1 MSAIEVNGRRYRR
14 PERKTAVF
22 CLDGVDP
29 RYLED
34 AFERN
39 LVPRL
44 RELTE
49 QGVYV
54 HAHSQ
59 IPSFTNPNN
68 LSIVTGAPPAVH
80 GVPGNHY
87 LAPDGSEA
95 QLTDPSVLRAP
106 TIHAEFEE
114 AEVSVLAVTA
124 KDKLRGL
131 LGSRHVPCVSGEKA
145 DQLEMA
151 ALGPIARLVS
161 RPVPSIYD
169 WDLSHYALELGL
181 ALAKPLEVE
190 LLYVSLTDFVQHASA
205 PGEELSDAYLRLLDE
220 HVGRF
225 LDDGWRLGLVADHG
239 MNAKP
244 EIRYLADVLRQAEV
258 DSAHVVL
265 PITDPYVVH
274 HAALGSAC
282 WVHVD
287 EPELEHAREAIAA
300 VPGVDQVLLRSE
312 AAASLSLPEDRIG
325 DLVVLA
331 DARTALGKT
340 EAEHDLTALRG
351 PLRSH
356 GGRHEQAVPLLLSER
371 PEGEAAALLAGG
383 VSNSDV
389 HWLLLGEAA

>member
-1 MSAIEVNGRRYRR
+1 MSVIEVNGRRYRR
-14 PERKTAVF
+14 PDQKTAVF

-44 RELTE
+44 HELAE
-49 QGVYV
+49 QGAYVY
-54 HAHSQ
+54 ARSQ

-68 LSIVTGAPPAVH
+68 LSIVTGAPPSVH

-87 LAPDGSEA
+87 LAPDGHEA

-106 TIHAEFEE
+106 TIHARFEE
-114 AEVSVLAVTA
+114 AGVSVLAVTA
-124 KDKLRGL
+124 KDKLRSL
-131 LGSRHVPCVSGEKA
+131 LGSGHVPCVSAEKA
-145 DQLEMA
+145 TELDMA
-151 ALGPIARLVS
+151 AVGPIARLVP

-181 ALAKPLEVE
+181 ALANPLEVE

-205 PGEELSDAYLRLLDE
+205 PGDELSDAYLRLLDQ
-220 HVGRF
+220 HVGCY
-225 LDDGWRLGLVADHG
+225 LDGGWRLGLVADHG

-244 EIRYLADVLRQAEV
+244 QICYLGDALEEAGIG
-258 DSAHVVL
+258 SARVVL
-265 PITDPYVVH
+265 PITDPYIVH

-282 WVHVD
+282 WVHIED
-287 EPELEHAREAIAA
+287 PELERAREAIAA
-300 VPGVDQVLLRSE
+300 VPGVDEVLGRDE
-312 AAASLSLPEDRIG
+312 AAVTLSLPKDRIG

-356 GGRHEQAVPLLLSER
+356 GGRHEQAVPLLLSDR
-371 PEGEAAALLAGG
+371 PQGEAAALLEGD